1 MGILRSFSQ
10 SPPTHYTMKIQSFSF
25 LYKNNVASIES
36 GDFEAGGYK
45 WILRLYP
52 NGDLKKNV
60 VDHISFYLI
69 KGTYLV
75 LEDANKKV
83 KCFHGKMLYSGF
95 DQFIPLESFVDP
107 SNGYLIDDT
116 CVFGAEVFVSEKSR
130 IVREDCLSMIKNP
143 VMYQHAWKI
152 EKFSELKSG
161 YFSEAFKAGDYK
173 WKILI
178 YPKGYGLGKGSHLSL
193 YLGLSNPKT
202 LPPGS
207 GIFAAHCVR
216 IVDQKHTKHVFVK
229 GYNCFSASR
238 LAQGCQRLIKLDLF
252 RRAGSGF
259 LKKDTCLVEA
269 EMGRRFLLL
278 EMDAEEFVNKGSL
291 LEANSLVNFTAMAT
305 LNIDQDGKIISLS
318 QQHQVLC
325 DRVLVGI
332 RSRRTQMCISCDGI
346 RLLYDMIAHRKL
358 RLYPNGNLKKNV
370 VDHISLYLF
379 QIVLLDQNNG
389 TYLVLEDA
397 NKKVECFHGKMP
409 CSSFDQFIPLESFAD
424 ASNGYLIDDTCV
436 FGAEVF
442 ASEGR
447 IIGKGECISMINNPV
462 MYKHVRKVDNFSKF
476 YDSEPFIAGGHNG

>member
-1 MGILRSFSQ
+1 MGTLNIIQDGILRSFSQ

-36 GDFEAGGYK
+36 GDFKAGGYK
-45 WILRLYP
+45 WKLRLYP
-52 NGDLKKNV
+52 NGYLKKNV
-60 VDHISFYLI
+60 VDHISFYLVISGSAYFQDGWELNAFFRLFLLDQI

-161 YFSEAFKAGDYK
+161 YYSVAFKAGDYK

-193 YLGLSNPKT
+193 DLKLSNPKT

-207 GIFAAHCVR
+207 GIFAAYCVR

-229 GYNCFSASR
+229 GYNWFSASR
-238 LAQGCQRLIKLDLF
+238 LAQGWQRLIKLDLF

-259 LKKDTCLVEA
+259 LKKDTCLLEA
-269 EMGRRFLLL
+269 EVTVHG
-278 EMDAEEFVNKGSL
+278 
-291 LEANSLVNFTAMAT
+291 
-305 LNIDQDGKIISLS
+305 ISKAL
-318 QQHQVLC
+318 
-325 DRVLVGI
+325 
-332 RSRRTQMCISCDGI
+332 
-346 RLLYDMIAHRKL
+346 
-358 RLYPNGNLKKNV
+358 
-370 VDHISLYLF
+370 
-379 QIVLLDQNNG
+379 
-389 TYLVLEDA
+389 
-397 NKKVECFHGKMP
+397 
-409 CSSFDQFIPLESFAD
+409 
-424 ASNGYLIDDTCV
+424 
-436 FGAEVF
+436 
-442 ASEGR
+442 
-447 IIGKGECISMINNPV
+447 
-462 MYKHVRKVDNFSKF
+462 
-476 YDSEPFIAGGHNG
+476 

>member
-1 MGILRSFSQ
+1 MELLKHYNQLRENSSINCTTSLLLVRFA
-10 SPPTHYTMKIQSFSF
+10 
-25 LYKNNVASIES
+25 NNGGVLEAKDFEVIFTSIES

-60 VDHISFYLI
+60 VDHISFYLVISGSAYFQDGWELNAFFRLFLLDQI

-161 YFSEAFKAGDYK
+161 YYSEAFKAGDYK

-193 YLGLSNPKT
+193 DLEWSNPKT

-207 GIFAAHCVR
+207 GIFAAYCVR
-216 IVDQKHTKHVFVK
+216 IW
-229 GYNCFSASR
+229 R
-238 LAQGCQRLIKLDLF
+238 QRSLYTELLKLFNQLI
-252 RRAGSGF
+252 
-259 LKKDTCLVEA
+259 
-269 EMGRRFLLL
+269 
-278 EMDAEEFVNKGSL
+278 FVNKGSL
-291 LEANSLVNFTAMAT
+291 LEAKYILLFILKNSSLVNFTAMAT
-305 LNIDQDGKIISLS
+305 LNIDQDGILRSFSQSLQTHYTMKIQSFSSLNKNYVDS
-318 QQHQVLC
+318 IESGEFEAGGHKW
-325 DRVLVGI
+325 
-332 RSRRTQMCISCDGI
+332 
-346 RLLYDMIAHRKL
+346 KL

-397 NKKVECFHGKMP
+397 NKKV
-409 CSSFDQFIPLESFAD
+409 
-424 ASNGYLIDDTCV
+424 
-436 FGAEVF
+436 
-442 ASEGR
+442 
-447 IIGKGECISMINNPV
+447 
-462 MYKHVRKVDNFSKF
+462 
-476 YDSEPFIAGGHNG
+476 